1 MFITSIFVINI
12 IQIEDKFNYI
22 ATILMFTAN
31 YKQKKL
37 IKKATLL
44 KKRS

>member
-1 MFITSIFVINI
+1 M
-12 IQIEDKFNYI
+12 EDKFNYI

-37 IKKATLL
+37 IKKANLL
-44 KKRS
+44 KKEGVKCLEKL